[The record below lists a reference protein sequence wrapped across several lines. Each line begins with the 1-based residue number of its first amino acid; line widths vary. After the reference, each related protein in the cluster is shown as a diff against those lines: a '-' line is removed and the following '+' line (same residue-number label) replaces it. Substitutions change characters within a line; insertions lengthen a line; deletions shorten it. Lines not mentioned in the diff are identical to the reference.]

1 VPTCI
6 GVIGAGQTVTTA
18 LPIPAAKAFYRLRV
32 WLE

>member
-6 GVIGAGQTVTTA
+6 GVIGTGQNVAIA
-18 LPIPAAKAFYRLRV
+18 LPVPAAKAFYRLRV